1 MAIESSGAYFIDSD
15 YRVVGVNE
23 TAQKMYPQLRV
34 GEKCYQCLMGLE
46 APCDVCPVARGIHGP
61 KVYLD
66 PVRKVHETVEAVEM
80 PMPDGSMGH
89 ALVFSAM
96 DVLDQ
101 LTKAFPSGED
111 ELRWLSV
118 IRSLGESY
126 THIFN
131 LDCNTGIAAAYRTE
145 PVWPD
150 LDAAVAN
157 NFVYRDVMKRY
168 VDQYVLPEDRSKL
181 AVLLNPEDL
190 REQLREK
197 SSMILHYRLMVKR
210 YVHFYSV
217 RCIRVGDGEQFSD
230 IILAFACEDDEMHD
244 FRLAGPAQLSPVE
257 PRRKILVV
265 EDNPINREMLVQMLD
280 ADYDVLCAEDGETG
294 IEILSRNYR
303 QLALIILDVYMP
315 KCDGFQ
321 FLARTR
327 QDPLLSAVPVI
338 VATGSDKPE
347 DEARCLELGAMDFIT
362 KPYNLRG
369 IQGRIRNLIKMRES
383 SAMLSAIEFDTQTG
397 LYTRQ
402 AFFHHAA
409 VLLNSSPDGT
419 YQAVVVD
426 IHNFK
431 QVNSIYGESIGD
443 DIVRYLAK
451 QLKRLVPDGLVA
463 HFDGDSFVFLERVT
477 DHSME
482 DLEKAVRGIAKGAP
496 IRNLILKCGIYCC
509 DNASMPVSVICNRAF
524 LALNSIKDD
533 MNHAVARFDDPIN
546 QRICRERDMES
557 SFEDAV
563 LNQEFVIWYQP
574 KFDVHTE
581 RIVGAEALVRW
592 KKADGSVV
600 SPGEFISLF
609 ERDGLIV
616 RLDEYVFRRVCQ
628 MQQKLIRE
636 YGSVFPISV
645 NLSRNSLHYPGM
657 IERYARIVKE
667 AQISAQVVPIELTE
681 SSGMQMI
688 QIKELAQ
695 KMVSLGF
702 PLHMDDFG
710 AGYSSLGNLNSLPF
724 HVLKLDKS
732 LVDYIGN
739 YRGNQVLRHII
750 SLAHG
755 LGMEVLAEGV
765 ETQEQVQFLR
775 EVGCDV
781 IQGYYFSKP
790 LPEERFLEVVAQW
803 HSQHAECG
811 LHIERTLLV

>member
-1 MAIESSGAYFIDSD
+1 MEIEPSGAYYIDAD
-15 YRVVGVNE
+15 YHIVGVNT
-23 TAQKMYPQLRV
+23 TAQRLYPRLTVGQECFRCLR
-34 GEKCYQCLMGLE
+34 GKEQ
-46 APCDVCPVARGIHGP
+46 PCEDCPVVNHVAGP
-61 KVYLD
+61 KRYFN
-66 PVRKVHETVEAVEM
+66 PIRNGYETVEALEM
-80 PMPDGSMGH
+80 PLPDGTMGH
-89 ALVFSAM
+89 AIVFGIA
-96 DVLDQ
+96 
-101 LTKAFPSGED
+101 AEHAAPED
-111 ELRWLSV
+111 EAADLRWLGV
-118 IRSLGESY
+118 IRSLGEHYS
-126 THIFN
+126 HIFN
-131 LDCNTGIAAAYRTE
+131 VDCATGLAVTYRSE
-145 PVWPD
+145 PVFPE
-150 LDAAVAN
+150 LDRMVAGE
-157 NFVYRDVMKRY
+157 FPFREVMKTYLDRF
-168 VDQYVLPEDRSKL
+168 VLPEDRSKL
-181 AVLLNPEDL
+181 LLLTDL
-190 REQLREK
+190 SAMREQLEEK
-197 SSMILHYRLMVKR
+197 TSLVVHYRVMVR
-210 YVHFYSV
+210 RFVHFYSV
-217 RCIRVGDGEQFSD
+217 RCTRVGEGDGISN
-230 IILAFACEDDEMHD
+230 IIAAFACEDDELHD
-244 FRLAGPAQLSPVE
+244 SGSTFRGVFPTSEQ
-257 PRRKILVV
+257 RREILVV
-265 EDNPINREMLVQMLD
+265 EDNPINREMLVQMLKP
-280 ADYDVLCAEDGETG
+280 DYDVLCAQDGEEG
-294 IEILSRNYR
+294 IRLLSENYR
-303 QLALIILDVYMP
+303 SLSLIILDVYMP
-315 KCDGFQ
+315 RCDGFQ

-327 QDPLLSAVPVI
+327 SDPLLASVPVI

-362 KPYNLRG
+362 KPYNPKG

-383 SAMLSAIEFDTQTG
+383 SAVLSAIEFDAQTG

-409 VLLNSSPDGT
+409 VLLSSSPEGT

-443 DIVRYLAK
+443 DIVRYLSG
-451 QLKRLVPDGLVA
+451 QLKRLVPDGLAA
-463 HFDGDSFVFLERVT
+463 HYDGDSFVFLEPVA
-477 DHSME
+477 DHSTE
-482 DLEKAVRGIAKGAP
+482 DLEKAIRTIAKGAP
-496 IRNLILKCGIYCC
+496 IRNLMLKCGVYCC
-509 DNASMPVSVICNRAF
+509 DNARMPVSVICNRAF

-563 LNQEFVIWYQP
+563 MNQEFVLWYQP

-592 KKADGSVV
+592 RKPDGSVV
-600 SPGEFISLF
+600 PPGEFISLF

-616 RLDEYVFRRVCQ
+616 RLDEYVFRKVCQ
-628 MQQKLIRE
+628 MQHRLISQ
-636 YGSVFPISV
+636 YGSVFPVSV

-657 IERYARIVKE
+657 IERYAKIVKE
-667 AQISAQVVPIELTE
+667 HQLNAQVVPIELTE
-681 SSGMQMI
+681 SSGMQMN

-695 KMVSLGF
+695 KMVSMGF

-724 HVLKLDKS
+724 HMLKLDKS

-765 ETQEQVQFLR
+765 ENAEQLQFLR

-790 LPEERFLEVVAQW
+790 LPEERFLEVVDRW
-803 HSQHAECG
+803 HGERSDCE